1 MSMLKRRKYITRTPE
16 RNIMLFRHYMEI
28 LKRNREKYGDVARS
42 IFPSTIYEEAG
53 FPFGIGAQQSGRI
66 IRMML
71 RTMID
76 EHPITLQEYDETLH
90 ELEAMSLTK
99 AERAAMAL
107 ERVLKV
113 VGVQKTKEEIEEL
126 TQEYLLKNV

>member
-1 MSMLKRRKYITRTPE
+1 MLTRRKYITRTPE
-16 RNIMLFRHYMEI
+16 RNIMLFRRYLEI
-28 LKRNREKYGDVARS
+28 LKSNREKYGDVARCIS
-42 IFPSTIYEEAG
+42 PTSVYEEAVV
-53 FPFGIGAQQSGRI
+53 PFNITAAQGGKI

-76 EHPITLQEYDETLH
+76 EHPITLQEYDESLH